1 LLLEF
6 IREPPT
12 GTSGFRFCHCGHRT
26 HLSGDVHQSG
36 SSPTWNGD
44 KPADVKAVIQS
55 ETEFAYVLFRT
66 QLFNQA
72 DLDNVAKI
80 QAGYDAAPL
89 SAYQRSAPPPP
100 PPAVAWPKPAP
111 DMLTT
116 PALFSYLNFVLQF
129 CPTHPSETTLME
141 RFATLDIGAGKT
153 FGLNERS
160 PEQQQAV
167 RDGIAD
173 AGRDLDGVMKRI
185 NAEEISSA
193 DMFGTRDFL
202 KNNYLHRFAGAKLGL
217 YGNSGEEASYL
228 AYFVDATGAP
238 ADASKHDYTL
248 RFAKGQLPPARAFWS
263 LTMYDGK
270 TQLLVA
276 NPLKRYLLNSTTLQ
290 SYRYEDDGSLTLYVQ
305 KDSPGADNAPNWL
318 PAPNGPFY
326 AILRIYMPAPEVIS
340 GTWKKPPLTPGASAP
355 AAAR

>member
-1 LLLEF
+1 
-6 IREPPT
+6 
-12 GTSGFRFCHCGHRT
+12 
-26 HLSGDVHQSG
+26 
-36 SSPTWNGD
+36 
-44 KPADVKAVIQS
+44 
-55 ETEFAYVLFRT
+55 
-66 QLFNQA
+66 
-72 DLDNVAKI
+72 
-80 QAGYDAAPL
+80 
-89 SAYQRSAPPPP
+89 
-100 PPAVAWPKPAP
+100 
-111 DMLTT
+111 MLTT
-116 PALFSYLNFVLQF
+116 PALFSHLNFVLQF

-217 YGNSGEEASYL
+217 YGNSGEEAIYL

-276 NPLKRYLLNSTTLQ
+276 NPLKWT
-290 SYRYEDDGSLTLYVQ
+290 
-305 KDSPGADNAPNWL
+305 
-318 PAPNGPFY
+318 
-326 AILRIYMPAPEVIS
+326 
-340 GTWKKPPLTPGASAP
+340 
-355 AAAR
+355 